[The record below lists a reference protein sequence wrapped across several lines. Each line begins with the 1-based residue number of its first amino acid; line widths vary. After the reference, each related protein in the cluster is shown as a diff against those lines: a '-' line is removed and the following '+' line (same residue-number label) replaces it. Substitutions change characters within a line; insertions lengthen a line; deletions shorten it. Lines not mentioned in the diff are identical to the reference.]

1 MQYPNINRIIGI
13 DCEMVGVGRNGVES
27 ILARVSIVNYF
38 GDILYDTFVAPRKT
52 VTDYRT
58 HVSGVRRADLVG
70 APHFKEV
77 QQQVSELLEGKI
89 LVGHALKNDMQ
100 VLFLDHPKRM
110 RRDTSEY
117 KPFR

>member
-13 DCEMVGVGRNGVES
+13 DCEMVGLGQNGAKS

-38 GDILYDTFVAPRKT
+38 GDILYDTFVAPRKA

-58 HVSGVRRADLVG
+58 HVSGVRPEDLVG
-70 APHFKEV
+70 APHFMEV
-77 QQQVSELLEGKI
+77 KKRVSALLKGKI
-89 LVGHALKNDMQ
+89 LVGHGLKHDMG

>member
-1 MQYPNINRIIGI
+1 MNTSNSRIVGM
-13 DCEMVGVGRNGVES
+13 DCEMVGVGQNGVGS

-38 GDILYDTFVAPRKT
+38 GDILYDTFVAPQET

-58 HVSGVRRADLVG
+58 DVSGVRPEDLVG
-70 APHFKEV
+70 APSIKEV
-77 QQQVSELLEGKI
+77 KKRVSALLQGNI
-89 LVGHALKNDMQ
+89 LVGHGLKHDVG
-100 VLFLDHPKRM
+100 VLFLNHPKRM